1 MKWTTSQ
8 MQNLQSYEEIENLN
22 RPTTNK
28 KIEKNYCNCER
39 LKNKKGRFVI
49 I

>member
-8 MQNLQSYEEIENLN
+8 MQNLQSYKEIENLN

-28 KIEKNYCNCER
+28 KIEKNNNN
-39 LKNKKGRFVI
+39 NKISPK
-49 I
+49 